1 MEYECTCGRT
11 FKAEHINLEDDY
23 FDQHDGEQYNVVW
36 LETCPYCGREYMITE
51 YYRRTDAKIEE
62 VEE

>member
-1 MEYECTCGRT
+1 MEYECTCGKT

-36 LETCPYCGREYMITE
+36 LETCPRCGKEYMITE
-51 YYRRTDAKIEE
+51 YYRITDVEIKE

>member
-1 MEYECTCGRT
+1 MEYECTCGKT
-11 FKAEHINLEDDY
+11 FEAEHINLEDDY
-23 FDQHDGEQYNVVW
+23 FDQHDGEQYIVVW

-51 YYRRTDAKIEE
+51 YYRRIDAKIEE

>member
-23 FDQHDGEQYNVVW
+23 FDQYDGEQYNVVW

-51 YYRRTDAKIEE
+51 YYKRIDAEIKE

>member
-1 MEYECTCGRT
+1 MEYECTCGKK

-23 FDQHDGEQYNVVW
+23 CDQHDGEQYNVVW
-36 LETCPYCGREYMITE
+36 LETWPLCGKEYMITE
-51 YYRRTDAKIEE
+51 HYRRTGAEIKE